1 MENESKYFHKR
12 YLHSDNL
19 TIPILRKQIDT
30 EGSSSKY
37 AAPRRILHC
46 VYIFF
51 LICGRLA
58 GRQLAAWLFFFWKYA
73 ILIYIYRS
81 WFFPTPF
88 RSPFFLH
95 TIHFWILDTTS
106 DKFLSFKYKKS
117 LNKRRLIL
125 LPIPKL
131 NVANFCF
138 DRYASFIYLP
148 KCD

>member
-1 MENESKYFHKR
+1 MK
-12 YLHSDNL
+12 
-19 TIPILRKQIDT
+19 
-30 EGSSSKY
+30 EGW
-37 AAPRRILHC
+37 L
-46 VYIFF
+46 
-51 LICGRLA
+51 
-58 GRQLAAWLFFFWKYA
+58 LAAWLFFFLEVYA
-73 ILIYIYRS
+73 IIGHR
-81 WFFPTPF
+81 FFPIPF
-88 RSPFFLH
+88 QSPFFLH

-117 LNKRRLIL
+117 LNKRRLRL